1 VPRLLFPFLTALV
14 SLALAV
20 PAAAFETRARSAYV
34 YDQSTATVLMAKDA
48 DTPRP
53 PASMSKL
60 MTLYMLFDA
69 LRDGRVGM
77 GTEFTVSSRAKD
89 MKGSTMFLDERDRP
103 TAEELI
109 QGIIV
114 SSGNDATV
122 VVAEGLGGT
131 EAAFSRQMNQMA
143 AKLGMTNSNF
153 TNASGW
159 PDPDHR
165 MSVRD
170 LGILAQHL
178 IEEFPE
184 YYHYFAQREFDYKN
198 RSPANRFN
206 RNPLLGLGIGADGLK
221 TGHTTEAG
229 YGLVGSAQQGDRR
242 VIFVIS
248 GLDKAEYRAEEAEAL
263 VNWSFRQFT
272 PKTVART
279 GQAVAE
285 AEVWMGS
292 ERSVGM
298 VPAEDITVPV
308 PALTGNPIIAEV
320 VYHSPVM
327 APVRQGQT
335 LGELVLRLDGLPEI
349 RRPLLAASNIPE
361 GGFMVR
367 VTAAANSLLARLVAG
382 PEGAM

>member
-1 VPRLLFPFLTALV
+1 
-14 SLALAV
+14 
-20 PAAAFETRARSAYV
+20 
-34 YDQSTATVLMAKDA
+34 
-48 DTPRP
+48 
-53 PASMSKL
+53 
-60 MTLYMLFDA
+60 
-69 LRDGRVGM
+69 M